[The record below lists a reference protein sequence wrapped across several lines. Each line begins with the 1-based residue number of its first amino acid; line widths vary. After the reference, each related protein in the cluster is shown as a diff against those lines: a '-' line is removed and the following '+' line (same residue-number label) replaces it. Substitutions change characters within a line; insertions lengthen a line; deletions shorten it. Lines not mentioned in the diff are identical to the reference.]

1 MFEMNRVL
9 IGAIA
14 GSAIVILFALIVWR
28 KWIAPWRK
36 FQELIE
42 QIVQGEKPST
52 FLVGGGAKSR
62 RAGLALEEL
71 FNRHRQLAQQLVG
84 RVAEAETILG
94 AMQDG
99 LLVVDANRHVLL
111 VNRTFREL
119 FGLDQIPAGAP
130 VLDVIRKPELDRLI
144 AEALHTGVG
153 RDSEMTIA
161 DPQKKLPR
169 QMQLSAVPMKDG
181 DGSAPGVV
189 VLFHDI
195 TELKQADESRRE
207 FVANVSQELATPLS
221 ILRGH
226 IETLRDDPHTSRA
239 EMRRILEVM
248 ERHSR
253 RLNLLVDDLLALA
266 QLESGKSDLQVSKV
280 RVDDLFFTLAR
291 DWEKK
296 LAEKNLHV
304 VVDLA
309 PDVRVISADPTRLQE
324 ILYNLL
330 DNAVKYSSPGAEI
343 RLHAQRRDGQ
353 VALTV
358 SDTGV
363 GIGPDDLPRIFE
375 RFYRVDKARSSEL
388 GGTGLGLSIVKHIA
402 QLHGGSVE
410 AESEPG
416 HGTTIRVL
424 LPVEIPTKKDAV
436 TES

>member
-52 FLVGGGAKSR
+52 FLVGGGVKSR

-119 FGLDQIPAGAP
+119 FGLDQIPVGAP

-153 RDSEMTIA
+153 RDSEMTVA

-169 QMQLSAVPMKDG
+169 QMQLSAVPMKD
-181 DGSAPGVV
+181 DNNHTPGVV

-195 TELKQADESRRE
+195 TELKQADEIRRE
-207 FVANVSQELATPLS
+207 FVANVSHELRTPLS
-221 ILRGH
+221 ILRGY
-226 IETLRDDPHTSRA
+226 IETLRDDPHTSCD

>member
-36 FQELIE
+36 FQELSE
-42 QIVQGEKPST
+42 QIGQGEKPST
-52 FLVGGGAKSR
+52 FLVGGGVKSR

-119 FGLDQIPAGAP
+119 FGLDQIPVGAP

-144 AEALHTGVG
+144 AEALHTGGG
-153 RDSEMTIA
+153 RIIWPAVPD
-161 DPQKKLPR
+161 QHQKLPR
-169 QMQLSAVPMKDG
+169 QMQLSAVPMKD
-181 DGSAPGVV
+181 DNNHTPGVV

-195 TELKQADESRRE
+195 TELKQADEIRRE
-207 FVANVSQELATPLS
+207 FVANVSHELRTPLS
-221 ILRGH
+221 ILRGY
-226 IETLRDDPHTSRA
+226 IETLRDDPHTSRD

-388 GGTGLGLSIVKHIA
+388 RDTGLGLSIVKHIA